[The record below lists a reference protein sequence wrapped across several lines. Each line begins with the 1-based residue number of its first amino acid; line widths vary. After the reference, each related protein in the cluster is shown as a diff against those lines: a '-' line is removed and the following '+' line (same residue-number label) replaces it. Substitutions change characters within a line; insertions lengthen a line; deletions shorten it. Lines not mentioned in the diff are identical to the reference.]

1 MINAVVTPMYK
12 PNVDDMREH
21 VEHIFGGFLDGY
33 HDGLIELAWTNTVA
47 TAGKYKLAN
56 AKLFGTDQI
65 EELVQHASELN
76 STPYCNVYIGAALRR
91 PGTPDGRS
99 LDAAAWALTAY
110 YTDLDDDG
118 AAARAK
124 EIYGLAK
131 PTLVV
136 QTGQTPHL
144 RGQCWWR
151 LNEPLTDPEQ
161 WPASIRGIAVGLSG
175 DTTVTNPGRVMRLAG
190 SVAWPVKPGRVVEV
204 TQIRKLTQPGARI
217 YDANYITALF
227 PPIAE
232 KTADEI
238 NTGAEDDGIVHTTNS
253 LGLIDKIADGRE
265 KYMRKTIAACLI
277 EFIGENGAAPSAQEL
292 FDLAWPQYQ
301 RKVDFSRPGR
311 GKDEFAQKCRYT
323 VARFERGEIK
333 GVRNLDE
340 AVEVYRAKK
349 ESQKAVRAVSIRQG
363 EAKEQEKKVE
373 GKSGALLL
381 SAAEFVSD
389 FTPPAY
395 LVDGIIQ
402 RGYLYSLTARTGHGK
417 TAVSMFLGQAVAR
430 AQTLQMRK
438 VKQGAVL
445 FLAGENPDDIRARF
459 LVLASHHNFS
469 PADVQFHFVAGVIDI
484 EASLPRITDEASKI
498 DNLQLVIVD
507 TAAAYYKGDD
517 GNSNVQQGGFARVLR
532 QLTFLP
538 GKPAVITNCH
548 PPKGALRD
556 NLVPVG
562 GGAFLN
568 EVDGNLTLW
577 ADGDDQ
583 TTLHWQGKFRGPEF
597 DPITFK
603 METSTCDEVKD
614 ADGRLMPSIIARPI
628 SEVEIELGNRAAET
642 DENILLGVIAMN
654 SKCSVSDLAK
664 KANWFSS
671 TGLPAKSKV
680 FRVAER
686 LLADKLIARGRGGK
700 FKATKEG
707 RKECGLDDE

>member
-1 MINAVVTPMYK
+1 MNAVVMQMFQPDISAMTQ
-12 PNVDDMREH
+12 H
-21 VEHIFGGFLDGY
+21 VEHLFGGFLDGY
-33 HDGLIELAWTNTVA
+33 HEGKIELAWTDNKPDE
-47 TAGKYKLAN
+47 AGRYRLKN
-56 AKLFGTDQI
+56 AAWFGTDQLD
-65 EELVQHASELN
+65 ELVTEAARLN
-76 STPYCNVYIGAALRR
+76 AIPYTNVYIGAALRN
-91 PGTPDGRS
+91 PDTAPFGRS
-99 LDAAAWALTAY
+99 KDSDAWALTALY
-110 YTDLDDDG
+110 VDLDDEG
-118 AAARAK
+118 ASVKAK
-124 EIYGLAK
+124 DIYGDLK
-131 PTLVV
+131 PTMVV
-136 QTGQTPHL
+136 VTGREPHT
-144 RGQCWWR
+144 RAQCWWR
-151 LNEPLTDPEQ
+151 LDEPLTDAST
-161 WPASIRGIAVGLSG
+161 WPNYLRGMAAKLNG
-175 DTTVTNPGRVMRLAG
+175 DSTVTNPGRVMRLAG
-190 SVAWPVKPGRVVEV
+190 SIAWPVKEGRTAVEV
-204 TQIRKLTQPGARI
+204 THIAPLKNPGPPTYQVEQLSAAFPALHETPGGGI
-217 YDANYITALF
+217 DSTA
-227 PPIAE
+227 
-232 KTADEI
+232 
-238 NTGAEDDGIVHTTNS
+238 IVRGTNG
-253 LGLIDKIADGRE
+253 LGLPAKIEDGRDI
-265 KYMRKTIAACLI
+265 YMRDTVAAVML
-277 EFIGENGAAPSAQEL
+277 EYIGTNGCAPSEQEL
-292 FDLAWPQYQ
+292 FDAAWPQYAAEADTQ
-301 RKVDFSRPGR
+301 RPGH
-311 GKDEFAQKCRYT
+311 GVEAMKLKVRYGLR
-323 VARFERGEIK
+323 RFEQGAIK
-333 GVRNLDE
+333 GMRTLDE
-340 AVEVYRAKK
+340 AVATYRAK
-349 ESQKAVRAVSIRQG
+349 QKSLPRTV
-363 EAKEQEKKVE
+363 EAKEQEKKAE
-373 GKSGALLL
+373 GASGLLL
-381 SAAEFVSD
+381 LTAAEFVSD
-389 FTPPAY
+389 FMPPAY

-430 AQTLQMRK
+430 EHKIQMRK
-438 VKQGAVL
+438 VKQGSVL

-469 PADVQFHFVAGVIDI
+469 PAEIPFHFVAGVIDI
-484 EASLPRITDEASKI
+484 EASLPRIAEEAAEI

-517 GNSNVQQGGFARVLR
+517 GNSNVQQGGFARILR

-628 SEVEIELGNRAAET
+628 SELEIEMGNRVAET
-642 DENILLGVIAMN
+642 DENILLGIIAMN

-671 TGLPAKSKV
+671 TGGPAKSKV

-700 FKATKEG
+700 FKVTKEG
-707 RKECGLDDE
+707 RKECGLDDD